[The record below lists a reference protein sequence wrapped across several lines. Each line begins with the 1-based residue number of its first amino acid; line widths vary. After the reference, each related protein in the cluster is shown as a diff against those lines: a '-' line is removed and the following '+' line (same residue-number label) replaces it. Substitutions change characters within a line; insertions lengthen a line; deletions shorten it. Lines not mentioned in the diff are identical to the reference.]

1 MGRTRTRRSNQ
12 QQRNNIQIRG
22 QQMAKASAQL
32 VGYRDLI
39 GAIGGRWDEEIGGD
53 FDSLGDVL
61 GDDEMAGDELGDVL
75 GDELSGLD
83 SDQLG
88 AVRRILRRSRR
99 RNTARGDRTMANRI
113 YDLGLGSVTI
123 AAGAVGQLT
132 GAPAIRFR
140 VDRLFL
146 VPTAPGLL
154 LLDVKAGIVS
164 QSVGGAGSPVESFSP
179 QAIGARMSGQT
190 LDPAVPVILTISNPT
205 LAAITISG
213 NIIGKAD
220 Q

>member
-1 MGRTRTRRSNQ
+1 
-12 QQRNNIQIRG
+12 
-22 QQMAKASAQL
+22 MAKASAQL

-53 FDSLGDVL
+53 YDQLGDVLGDVL
-61 GDDEMAGDELGDVL
+61 GDDEMAGDFDNI
-75 GDELSGLD
+75 GDELSGLN
-83 SDQLG
+83 SMQLG
-88 AVRRILRRSRR
+88 AVRRVLRNSRKR
-99 RNTARGDRTMANRI
+99 ATARGERVMANRM

-123 AAGAVGQLT
+123 APGAVGQLT

-179 QAIGARMSGQT
+179 FAIGSRMSGQT

-205 LAAITISG
+205 LVAISISG
-213 NIIGKAD
+213 NVIGKAD

>member
-1 MGRTRTRRSNQ
+1 
-12 QQRNNIQIRG
+12 
-22 QQMAKASAQL
+22 MAKKSAEM
-32 VGYRDLI
+32 VGYNELI
-39 GAIGGRWDEEIGGD
+39 GAIGGRWDEQIGGD
-53 FDSLGDVL
+53 FDMIGDDEL
-61 GDDEMAGDELGDVL
+61 GDDELGDDEL

-83 SDQLG
+83 ADQLG
-88 AVRRILRRSRR
+88 SVRRMIRR
-99 RNTARGDRTMANRI
+99 RISRKRRTKRGTRVMANRI

-123 AAGAVGQLT
+123 APGAVGQLT

-179 QAIGARMSGQT
+179 TAIGARISGQT

>member
-1 MGRTRTRRSNQ
+1 
-12 QQRNNIQIRG
+12 
-22 QQMAKASAQL
+22 MAKQSAAM

-39 GAIGGRWDEEIGGD
+39 GAIGGQWDEEIGSD
-53 FDSLGDVL
+53 DLGY
-61 GDDEMAGDELGDVL
+61 DDMGDEL
-75 GDELSGLD
+75 GDELSGLSD
-83 SDQLG
+83 DQLG
-88 AVRRILRRSRR
+88 RAIRKR
-99 RNTARGDRTMANRI
+99 TARGVRTMANRI

-123 AAGAVGQLT
+123 AAGAVGQLSS
-132 GAPAIRFR
+132 APAIRFR

>member
-1 MGRTRTRRSNQ
+1 MARQ
-12 QQRNNIQIRG
+12 Q
-22 QQMAKASAQL
+22 SAAM
-32 VGYRDLI
+32 VGYKDLI
-39 GAIGGRWDEEIGGD
+39 GALGGDTSGGYDDEIGAYD
-53 FDSLGDVL
+53 LGL
-61 GDDEMAGDELGDVL
+61 DDLS
-75 GDELSGLD
+75 GDELSGIND
-83 SDQLG
+83 NDLG
-88 AVRRILRRSRR
+88 AMVRRMRGGRAGADGR
-99 RNTARGDRTMANRI
+99 ARIEANRI

-123 AAGAVGQLT
+123 APGAVGQLT

-154 LLDVKAGIVS
+154 LLDLKAGIVS
-164 QSVGGAGSPVESFSP
+164 QSIGGAGSPVESFSP
-179 QAIGARMSGQT
+179 TAIGSRMSGQT

-205 LAAITISG
+205 LAAISIAG

>member
-1 MGRTRTRRSNQ
+1 MGRTRTRRTNARLSNNNNE
-12 QQRNNIQIRG
+12 QRRR
-22 QQMAKASAQL
+22 QMAKASAQL

-53 FDSLGDVL
+53 FDSLGDEL
-61 GDDEMAGDELGDVL
+61 SGEEEMMAGDELGDVL
-75 GDELSGLD
+75 GSLD

-88 AVRRILRRSRR
+88 AVRRLIARSK
-99 RNTARGDRTMANRI
+99 RNTARGPRLMANRI

-205 LAAITISG
+205 GAPITISG

>member
-1 MGRTRTRRSNQ
+1 
-12 QQRNNIQIRG
+12 
-22 QQMAKASAQL
+22 MAKASAQL

-75 GDELSGLD
+75 GDELQGLD

-88 AVRRILRRSRR
+88 AVRRLIRRSRKR
-99 RNTARGDRTMANRI
+99 STARGDRTMANRI

-205 LAAITISG
+205 IAAITISG

>member
-1 MGRTRTRRSNQ
+1 
-12 QQRNNIQIRG
+12 
-22 QQMAKASAQL
+22 MAKASAAL

-39 GAIGGRWDEEIGGD
+39 GAIGGQWDEEIGVD
-53 FDSLGDVL
+53 DLGY
-61 GDDEMAGDELGDVL
+61 DDMEL

-83 SDQLG
+83 DEQLG
-88 AVRRILRRSRR
+88 RAVRRRTL
-99 RNTARGDRTMANRI
+99 RGDRVMANRI
-113 YDLGLGSVTI
+113 YDLGLGSITI
-123 AAGAVGQLT
+123 AAGAVGQLAS
-132 GAPAIRFR
+132 APAIRFR

-213 NIIGKAD
+213 NIIGKAV

>member
-1 MGRTRTRRSNQ
+1 
-12 QQRNNIQIRG
+12 
-22 QQMAKASAQL
+22 MARQSAQL

-53 FDSLGDVL
+53 YDELGDVL
-61 GDDEMAGDELGDVL
+61 GDELSGDELGDVL

-83 SDQLG
+83 TDQLG
-88 AVRRILRRSRR
+88 AVRRMIARSRKNR
-99 RNTARGDRTMANRI
+99 ATARGTRTMANRI

-179 QAIGARMSGQT
+179 TAIGARMSGQT

-205 LAAITISG
+205 GAPITISG

>member
-1 MGRTRTRRSNQ
+1 MGRTRTRRTNARLSNNNNE
-12 QQRNNIQIRG
+12 QRRR
-22 QQMAKASAQL
+22 QMAKASAQL

-53 FDSLGDVL
+53 FDSLGDEL
-61 GDDEMAGDELGDVL
+61 SGDEEMMAGDELGDVL
-75 GDELSGLD
+75 GSLD
-83 SDQLG
+83 ADQLG
-88 AVRRILRRSRR
+88 AVRRLIARGK
-99 RNTARGDRTMANRI
+99 RNTARGPRLMANRI

>member
-1 MGRTRTRRSNQ
+1 
-12 QQRNNIQIRG
+12 
-22 QQMAKASAQL
+22 MARQSAQL

-53 FDSLGDVL
+53 FDQLGDVL
-61 GDDEMAGDELGDVL
+61 S

-83 SDQLG
+83 TDQLGDVLSGLDTDQLG
-88 AVRRILRRSRR
+88 AVRRMLRNNQRH
-99 RNTARGDRTMANRI
+99 TLRGPRVMANRI
-113 YDLGLGSVTI
+113 YDLGLGSTTI

-179 QAIGARMSGQT
+179 TAIGARMSGQT
-190 LDPAVPVILTISNPT
+190 LDPAVPVVLTISNPT

-213 NIIGKAD
+213 NIVGKAD

>member
-1 MGRTRTRRSNQ
+1 
-12 QQRNNIQIRG
+12 
-22 QQMAKASAQL
+22 MAKASAQL

-53 FDSLGDVL
+53 YDQLGDVLGDVL
-61 GDDEMAGDELGDVL
+61 GDDEMAGDFDNI
-75 GDELSGLD
+75 GDELAGLD
-83 SDQLG
+83 AHQLG
-88 AVRRILRRSRR
+88 AVRRILGRKRR
-99 RNTARGDRTMANRI
+99 TARGERVMANRM

-123 AAGAVGQLT
+123 APGAVGQLT

-179 QAIGARMSGQT
+179 FAIGSRMSGQT

-213 NIIGKAD
+213 NVIGKAD